1 MRQQI
6 FLAILFCNTAAVQAQ
21 VVRGRIAEK
30 SSRAPVAGVG
40 VLLLDRTNRPRMA
53 ALTDSSGYYRIVAPA
68 EGAYRL
74 NFSRAGL
81 TTLSI
86 NTLNLRSGSEIVLDT
101 ALTMSIT
108 TLTPVSVEAKLE
120 VHPPPG
126 NPHKYDEFLRRKSLG
141 FGHFITRDEIDS
153 KPQSDTRALF
163 SHIAGIKFRIDG
175 SRWFLT
181 SQRCSGGSIPG
192 MGSGSSRNPVKDNKY
207 DPIIFINGLQMS
219 RNSNGMEMLREI
231 PPQDIEAVEV
241 YQGAAEMPAEAKGD
255 ACFAIFIW
263 LR

>member
-1 MRQQI
+1 MKQQLL
-6 FLAILFCNTAAVQAQ
+6 LALLLCNATAMQAQ

-74 NFSRAGL
+74 SFSRTGL
-81 TTLSI
+81 TTLRI
-86 NTLNLRSGSEIVLDT
+86 NTVNLHSGSDMVLDT
-101 ALTMSIT
+101 ALTMSVT
-108 TLTPVSVEAKLE
+108 TLTPVNVEAKLE

-163 SHIAGIKFRIDG
+163 SNIAGIKFRIDG
-175 SRWFLT
+175 ARWFLT

-192 MGSGSSRNPVKDNKY
+192 MGTGNYRKPLKDEKY
-207 DPIIFINGLQMS
+207 DPMIFINGLPIS
-219 RNSNGMEMLREI
+219 RSSNGMEMLREI
-231 PPQDIEAVEV
+231 PPQEIEAVEV
-241 YQGAAEMPAEAKGD
+241 YQGAAEMPPEAKGD

>member
-1 MRQQI
+1 MKVQLL
-6 FLAILFCNTAAVQAQ
+6 LAVLSCDTAAVQAQ
-21 VVRGRIAEK
+21 VVRGRIAEQ

-53 ALTDSSGYYRIVAPA
+53 ALTDPTGYYRIVAPA
-68 EGAYRL
+68 EGAYRMS
-74 NFSRAGL
+74 FSRAGL

-86 NTLNLRSGSEIVLDT
+86 NTVNLSSGSEMVLDT
-101 ALTMSIT
+101 VLTMSIT
-108 TLTPVSVEAKLE
+108 TLTPVSVEAKPGI
-120 VHPPPG
+120 HPPPG
-126 NPHKYDEFLRRKSLG
+126 NPHKYDEFLRRRSLG

-163 SHIAGIKFRIDG
+163 SHVAGIKFRIDG
-175 SRWFLT
+175 SRWFIT

-192 MGSGSSRNPVKDNKY
+192 MGSGSSRNPARDNKY
-207 DPIIFINGLQMS
+207 DPLIFINGLQVS
-219 RNSNGMEMLREI
+219 RNSNAIEMLREI
-231 PPQDIEAVEV
+231 PPQEIEAIEV

-255 ACFAIFIW
+255 ACFAIFVW